1 MTDAPSPASGAPLKL
16 FNSLTRKLEEFR
28 PVHPGEARVY
38 SCGPTVYNYPHIG
51 NMRAY
56 VFADTLGRTL
66 SFKGYKLTH
75 VINITDVG
83 HLTDD
88 ADAGED
94 KLEKAAAEK
103 AQSIWDIARHYTEA
117 YWADVKALNIRQP
130 AHWSIATDYVPQMI
144 EFAKAIADKHCYE
157 LDSGLYFNT
166 KTVPDYGR
174 LAREDDLLAEMQ
186 KLIQRQKAAKDI
198 AGAKERIDALR
209 KLVIDFIAVID
220 DFYKRKSLKKYQ
232 SLRAIWQVA
241 AEASEDDFPA
251 ALQRS
256 LNESRAFF
264 KAPRVEP
271 VAGKRNDEDFAIWRK
286 TPAGETRQMEWD
298 SPWGRGAPGWH
309 LECSVMSEALLGF
322 PFDIHTGGIDHREIH
337 HPNEIAQ
344 NQAHSCSA
352 DSGARFWMHNNFLV
366 ERSGKM
372 SKSSGEFLRLQ
383 LLIDKGY
390 HTLAYRLMCLQAH
403 YRSEL
408 EFSWEG
414 LGAALTRLKRL
425 VMAVEK
431 LDPPRNGE
439 VASRSDD
446 GGGARPSADAAQ
458 DRPPPPPASPIPL
471 PVPGRIADLLAK
483 FDAAMSDDL
492 NTPVALTLL
501 EEAAAMKKVDADQKR
516 AALAAMDAVLGL
528 NILSLSRADLRI
540 RPRAAT
546 ITEVEIEEIL
556 TRRKE
561 ARAAK
566 DFATSDKLRDE
577 LIAAGVEVMDGD
589 PLGWDWRLEA

>member
-1 MTDAPSPASGAPLKL
+1 MGALMTDAPALPLKL
-16 FNSLTRKLEEFR
+16 FNSLTRSLEQFE

-66 SFKGYKLTH
+66 SYKGYRLTH

-157 LDSGLYFNT
+157 LDGGLYFDT
-166 KTVPDYGR
+166 TSVADYGR
-174 LAREDDLLAEMQ
+174 LARHGTDEGES
-186 KLIQRQKAAKDI
+186 
-198 AGAKERIDALR
+198 RID
-209 KLVIDFIAVID
+209 
-220 DFYKRKSLKKYQ
+220 
-232 SLRAIWQVA
+232 
-241 AEASEDDFPA
+241 
-251 ALQRS
+251 
-256 LNESRAFF
+256 
-264 KAPRVEP
+264 P
-271 VAGKRNDEDFAIWRK
+271 VDGKRHPADFAIWRK
-286 TPAGETRQMEWD
+286 TPAGEARQMEWD

-344 NQAHSCSA
+344 NQAHSCSEG
-352 DSGARFWMHNNFLV
+352 SGARMWMHNNFLV

-372 SKSSGEFLRLQ
+372 SKSSGEFLRVQ

-390 HTLAYRLMCLQAH
+390 HPLAYRLMCLQAH

-425 VMAVEK
+425 VMAAAPV
-431 LDPPRNGE
+431 R
-439 VASRSDD
+439 
-446 GGGARPSADAAQ
+446 DAEAAEPT
-458 DRPPPPPASPIPL
+458 DRRL
-471 PVPGRIADLLAK
+471 TDLLAK

-492 NTPVALTLL
+492 NTAVALTLL
-501 EEAAAMKKVDADQKR
+501 EEAAAMKKIDAGQKR
-516 AALAAMDAVLGL
+516 AALAVMDAVLGL
-528 NILSLSRADLRI
+528 DLLAIERADLRV
-540 RPRAAT
+540 RPKAAT
-546 ITEVEIEEIL
+546 ISGEEIEATL
-556 TRRKE
+556 ARRKD
-561 ARAAK
+561 ARAAR
-566 DFATSDKLRDE
+566 DFAASDALRDE
-577 LIAAGVEVMDGD
+577 LVAAGVEVMDGD
-589 PLGWDWRLEA
+589 PLGWDWRLDT